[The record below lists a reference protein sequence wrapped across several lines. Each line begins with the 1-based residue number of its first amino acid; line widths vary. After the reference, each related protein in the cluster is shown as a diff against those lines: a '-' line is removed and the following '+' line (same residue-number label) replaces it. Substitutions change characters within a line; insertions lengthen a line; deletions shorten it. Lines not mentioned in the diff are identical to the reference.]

1 MQKISNFFLI
11 NFLKQDVLYINQNN
25 KFFSVNPIYFLI
37 NLKQIFRLKKFNL
50 SVGVYISDK
59 QCRSILNKFLNNS
72 KIIIL
77 SDENFHL
84 LKSNV
89 SIIFFIQTSKFETK
103 TFINNLNIQ
112 KKIFIKISN
121 QTNKKIISEPFYS
134 ILLDNFNIKNI
145 FFLVTFLR
153 FFVKN

>member
-112 KKIFIKISN
+112 KKIFVKISN

>member
-121 QTNKKIISEPFYS
+121 QTNKKR
-134 ILLDNFNIKNI
+134 KC
-145 FFLVTFLR
+145 
-153 FFVKN
+153 

>member
-72 KIIIL
+72 KIIIF